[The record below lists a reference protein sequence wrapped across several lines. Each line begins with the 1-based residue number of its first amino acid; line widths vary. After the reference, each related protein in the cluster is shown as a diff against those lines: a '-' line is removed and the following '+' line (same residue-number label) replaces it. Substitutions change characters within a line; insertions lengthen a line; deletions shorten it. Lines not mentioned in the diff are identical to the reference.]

1 MHRPLPTT
9 PVRFLLYRTI
19 LLVIERGNMLRAS
32 LGVSVGWIGI
42 SMVADGVPTLLVPY
56 RLVGDGTGGT
66 EATALGLTT
75 LVAIAIA
82 AGIQPSAGR
91 WSDRIGRFPVI
102 AVGTAVAVA
111 GLVLL
116 LGPGM
121 AIPGTVV
128 TLAGV
133 SIAQAGHQAL
143 LPDRIPT
150 AWRGRAGGLK
160 SAFDVAGA
168 FAGFV
173 ILAAL
178 LGLGQPALAA
188 IALAAALVLA
198 FGLGRMLVR
207 PRVSAPTS
215 RRNHVERA
223 GPDRSGHLFRLVA
236 ARFLFLLGIYAVG
249 RFLLLFVADRFDL
262 GADAAGAEAG
272 TVLALLAL
280 VTVAASVPGGWLTDR
295 VGRRPLMLVGGLLAA
310 TGIALLATATSV
322 ETLLLFGAL
331 MALGSAAF
339 GSASWATLADLTASA
354 DAGRLLG
361 LANLGTAG
369 AAAAAGIFGLLI
381 DAGGFGPTFLI
392 AAACS
397 LAGGALAW
405 TLADV
410 THPADVVI
418 GSPEGAH

>member
-1 MHRPLPTT
+1 
-9 PVRFLLYRTI
+9 
-19 LLVIERGNMLRAS
+19 MLRAS

-42 SMVADGVPTLLVPY
+42 SMVADGVPALLLPH
-56 RLVGDGTGGT
+56 RLLGEGAD
-66 EATALGLTT
+66 ATTLGLVTF
-75 LVAIAIA
+75 LAIAVA
-82 AGIQPSAGR
+82 AALQPVAGR

-102 AVGTAVAVA
+102 GFGTAVSVA
-111 GLVLL
+111 GLALL
-116 LGPGM
+116 VAPGM

-133 SIAQAGHQAL
+133 SVAQAGQQAL
-143 LPDRIPT
+143 LPDRIGV

-168 FAGFV
+168 FAAFV

-178 LGLGQPALAA
+178 LGAGAPGIAA
-188 IALAAALVLA
+188 IVLGAVLVVGFGVSRLLIRPQVRALEPISDAVEPSGPPRHGALI
-198 FGLGRMLVR
+198 
-207 PRVSAPTS
+207 
-215 RRNHVERA
+215 
-223 GPDRSGHLFRLVA
+223 RLIA

-249 RFLLLFVADRFDL
+249 RFLLLFVADRFGL

-272 TVLALLAL
+272 AVLALLAL
-280 VTVAASVPGGWLTDR
+280 VTVVASVPGGWLSDR

-310 TGIALLATATSV
+310 TGIGLLVTATSI
-322 ETLLLFGAL
+322 ETLLLFGAV

-339 GSASWATLADLTASA
+339 GSASWAALADLTASA

-361 LANLGTAG
+361 FANLGTAG
-369 AAAAAGIFGLLI
+369 AAAAAGMFGLLI
-381 DAGGFGPTFLI
+381 DGGGFGPAFLL

-405 TLADV
+405 TLADA
-410 THPADVVI
+410 THPADVII